1 MTVRPPAVSRLPE
14 EPGIY
19 RFRTAAEAI
28 HPDPAGYNQ
37 FILDQQSVK
46 RRGEPADIAN
56 AALFLAA
63 PESSFIT
70 GQLLC
75 VDGGWVMH

>member
-1 MTVRPPAVSRLPE
+1 M
-14 EPGIY
+14 
-19 RFRTAAEAI
+19 
-28 HPDPAGYNQ
+28 
-37 FILDQQSVK
+37 K
-46 RRGEPADIAN
+46 RRGEPTDIAN

-75 VDGGWVMH
+75 VDGGWVMHSA

>member
-1 MTVRPPAVSRLPE
+1 VRGTRDHGERDRPRRV
-14 EPGIY
+14 
-19 RFRTAAEAI
+19 
-28 HPDPAGYNQ
+28 PDPAGYNQ
-37 FILDQQSVK
+37 FILDQQAVK

-56 AALFLAA
+56 AVLFLAA